1 MGRGV
6 STRYRDASAN
16 GNAAGGSC
24 HHHWVI
30 DMAKGP
36 VSKGRCEVCGAS
48 AEFHNFL
55 SDCLANKNEES
66 YEQWLAKEGR
76 QERKRAKARRGS
88 MSAIGED

>member
-1 MGRGV
+1 MGRGISTV
-6 STRYRDASAN
+6 SRADGARHNVGS
-16 GNAAGGSC
+16 GSC

-36 VSKGRCEVCGAS
+36 VSRGRCEVCGTS
-48 AEFHNFL
+48 RDFHNFI

-66 YEQWLAKEGR
+66 YEQWLAREGR
-76 QERKRAKARRGS
+76 QERKRGKARRGS